1 MREVHKEYKTF
12 EDIMEDESV
21 SQVKK
26 ELLRVILFAD
36 EEKIH
41 RAVSL
46 VQSAESCRR
55 SFVRHFQNNF
65 YKLLFFF
72 AKLGQRNLA
81 GLFFLLVG
89 KYTID

>member
-26 ELLRVILFAD
+26 ELLRAILFAD

-46 VQSAESCRR
+46 VQSAE
-55 SFVRHFQNNF
+55 
-65 YKLLFFF
+65 
-72 AKLGQRNLA
+72 
-81 GLFFLLVG
+81 
-89 KYTID
+89 

>member
-26 ELLRVILFAD
+26 DLLRVILFAD
-36 EEKIH
+36 EKKIQ

-46 VQSAESCRR
+46 IQGTE
-55 SFVRHFQNNF
+55 
-65 YKLLFFF
+65 
-72 AKLGQRNLA
+72 
-81 GLFFLLVG
+81 
-89 KYTID
+89 

>member
-36 EEKIH
+36 EEKIL

-46 VQSAESCRR
+46 VQSAE
-55 SFVRHFQNNF
+55 
-65 YKLLFFF
+65 
-72 AKLGQRNLA
+72 
-81 GLFFLLVG
+81 
-89 KYTID
+89 

>member
-36 EEKIH
+36 EEKIR

-46 VQSAESCRR
+46 VQSAE
-55 SFVRHFQNNF
+55 
-65 YKLLFFF
+65 
-72 AKLGQRNLA
+72 
-81 GLFFLLVG
+81 
-89 KYTID
+89 

>member
-36 EEKIH
+36 KETIH

-46 VQSAESCRR
+46 VQSA
-55 SFVRHFQNNF
+55 V
-65 YKLLFFF
+65 
-72 AKLGQRNLA
+72 
-81 GLFFLLVG
+81 
-89 KYTID
+89 